1 MDRKTMEKTFGELGS
16 GAKQIVI
23 RGAAWPLRRV
33 LAQWTLDLPD
43 IMTVDGGTL
52 AEDRHWIRFYDRD
65 DRFYVVFVFDGS
77 FDILEEHRADSL
89 AWEGDEFFRSRVA

>member
-1 MDRKTMEKTFGELGS
+1 MNRQEMETRYGEIGS
-16 GAKQIVI
+16 GGKEIVV
-23 RGAAWPLRRV
+23 RGVPCPLRRV

-43 IMTVDGGTL
+43 IMTVDGGTVD
-52 AEDRHWIRFYDRD
+52 EDRYWIRFYDRD
-65 DRFYVVFVFDGS
+65 DRCYVVFVFDGN